1 MIVLRIS
8 RTCDRPEDAIPLQL
22 PSWLSTR
29 DAFLSFKVLRKLI
42 TTEKIKTS
50 HLTSAHEW
58 QLYLTFGTFLAAFF
72 GSGWIVRATE
82 LPAILILWL
91 AMLCGVILIAA
102 IAMVHHAEVLALRLG
117 EPGGTLL
124 LTMAVTG
131 LEVAMIGFV
140 MSTGYEKPTLAR
152 DTMYAAVMLVING
165 FMGLALLLGGLRHR
179 EQTYNL
185 QSANAFLIMIVPL
198 TILGLV
204 LPNFT
209 RSTEGPTL
217 STFQMIFLSIM
228 SVGIYSVF
236 LFVQN
241 GRHRGFFV
249 SEDDSTESGETEAE
263 AVVEDAS
270 EHQSPRSTFYH
281 AAMLV
286 GYGLP
291 LVLLAKQ
298 MSKPLDGLVEKL
310 GAPVALGGFI
320 MAILVLMPESIAAIR
335 AAVNNR
341 LQRSVNILLGSALA
355 SLGLTIPLVI
365 AVSLFTGRSL
375 VLGLE
380 SADMIMLVLT
390 LFTATLT
397 FMLPRTN
404 MLLGCVHLLLF
415 AAFCMLLFDY

>member
-1 MIVLRIS
+1 MLAQYEKRI
-8 RTCDRPEDAIPLQL
+8 
-22 PSWLSTR
+22 
-29 DAFLSFKVLRKLI
+29 FKSQGLKKLI
-42 TTEKIKTS
+42 NTEKIKTS

-58 QLYLTFGTFLAAFF
+58 QLYLTFGTFLVAFL
-72 GSGWIVRATE
+72 GSGAIARATE

-91 AMLCGVILIAA
+91 AILCVVILIAA

-209 RSTEGPTL
+209 RSTDGPTL

-228 SVGIYSVF
+228 SVGIYGVF

-249 SEDDSTESGETEAE
+249 SEDESIISEEAE
-263 AVVEDAS
+263 AAVEDAS
-270 EHQSPRSTFYH
+270 EHHSQRSTFYH
-281 AAMLV
+281 SAMLV

-335 AAVNNR
+335 AARNNR

-397 FMLPRTN
+397 FTLPRTN